1 MMAFQR
7 ETQMLE
13 QLNKLKAQFGLA
25 GIKAEFEAEGSGFN
39 DLVRLRRVTARAGV
53 ELHVKIG
60 GVEAIRDIM
69 DCAELGVD
77 GMIAPMV
84 ESPFG
89 AKKFVESIKSL
100 GLLNHFHYSINVETK
115 AAVEQLDAILEAI
128 SGVVSNIT
136 IGRTDLSG
144 SYLDETIKPNTSFIT
159 ETVKTIATKARNAGF
174 TATMGGSL
182 NADTVK
188 IYQDRQDVAC
198 LLHRM
203 ESRKVILPTATLLQN
218 PDSLKEALHFEELYI
233 LSKKEFLDMRV
244 ASEMKRLTNLKTR
257 S

>member
-1 MMAFQR
+1 MAFQNEAR
-7 ETQMLE
+7 LVG
-13 QLNKLKAQFGLA
+13 QLLRLKDEFGLA

-39 DLVRLRRVTARAGV
+39 DLVRLRRITAKADV

-60 GVEAIRDIM
+60 GVEAVRDIM

-84 ESPFG
+84 ESAFG
-89 AKKFVESIKSL
+89 AAKFVESVRKL
-100 GLLNHFHYSINVETK
+100 GLQDFCHYSINVETR
-115 AAVEQLDAILEAI
+115 AAVEGLEGILERI
-128 SGVVSNIT
+128 RGLVSNVT

-144 SYLDETIKPNTSFIT
+144 SYLDPEIVPNCPFIT
-159 ETVKTIATKARNAGF
+159 ERVAEIAAKARAMGF

-182 NADTVK
+182 DADSVR
-188 IYQDRQDVAC
+188 IFRERSEIAADLQ
-198 LLHRM
+198 RM
-203 ESRKVILPTATLLQN
+203 ETRKIILPTRRLLER
-218 PDSLKEALHFEELYI
+218 PEALREALHFEELYV
-233 LSKKEFLDMRV
+233 LSKKEFLDMRI

>member
-1 MMAFQR
+1 MAFQR
-7 ETQMLE
+7 EIQMCE
-13 QLNKLKAQFGLA
+13 QLAKLKTEFGLA

-39 DLVRLRRVTARAGV
+39 DIVRLRRVTSSAGV

-77 GMIAPMV
+77 GIIAPMV

-89 AKKFVESIKSL
+89 ARKFVESIRTL
-100 GLLNHFHYSINVETK
+100 GLVGHFHYSINIETQTSVEK
-115 AAVEQLDAILEAI
+115 LDGILESLAGI
-128 SGVVSNIT
+128 ISNIT

-144 SYLDETIKPNTSFIT
+144 SYFKDDIKPNSPFIT
-159 ETVKTIATKARNAGF
+159 DIVGDVASRAKRAGF
-174 TATMGGSL
+174 SATMGGSL
-182 NADTVK
+182 NADSVR
-188 IYQDRQDVAC
+188 IYQERRDIAA
-198 LLHRM
+198 LLTRM
-203 ESRKVILPTATLLQN
+203 ETRKVILPTQSLLDQ
-218 PDSLKEALHFEELYI
+218 PDALKEALLFEELYI